1 MGASVLMA
9 EPASSG
15 AFPGTNAK
23 IAFQSNRDGNDEIY
37 VMDADGSNQTN
48 LTNSN
53 DLYEGSPSWS
63 PDGTKIVFRSA
74 GRGYFGGA
82 GQNGDIFVM
91 DANGSNQTNLTNGV
105 GSYHSPSWSPDGSK
119 IVFSK
124 SSEIW
129 VMGSDGSN
137 QIQISPNGGT
147 AGSPSWSPDGS
158 KILFSIVARRGFGVG
173 NRGFRDGR
181 RRLQP
186 DTNLQPTQ
194 ITTLPLPGPRTAR
207 KSFSLR
213 RAMIQE
219 GTSISS

>member
-1 MGASVLMA
+1 MLVGASVLMA

-158 KILFSIVARRGFGVG
+158 KILFSSLRAGVSEWATEV
-173 NRGFRDGR
+173 FVMDADGSN
-181 RRLQP
+181 Q
-186 DTNLQPTQ
+186 TQ
-194 ITTLPLPGPRTAR
+194 ISNPRKLRLYPFLVPGRLENPFLFAAR
-207 KSFSLR
+207 
-213 RAMIQE
+213 
-219 GTSISS
+219 